1 MSTTEQGKIEVHLVT
16 TGTANLGS
24 ITAALERAGGHVVQ
38 TLDAEVVRSAAYV
51 VVPGVGAFG
60 QALDALDGAGL
71 RPALEARFAANLPTF
86 WVCVGLQLC
95 ASTSEETPGA
105 RGLALFGS
113 DSKVLH
119 FPQHVHAPQ
128 QGWNRLYVPQTSHY
142 APKTRLDAETNCM
155 LAHAYFSNSYAL
167 HDIPKGW
174 IAYTSL
180 HGIGF
185 VGALERGAFL
195 ACQLHPEL
203 SGAWGL
209 ELITNWL
216 RDSKSRIGV
225 YKDDS
230 EIEAN
235 NFLPVPSP
243 ELQSTLTRRVIPCLD
258 VKDGHVVKG
267 IKFQGL
273 QQAGKPAELAAKYQA
288 DGADELVMLDVS
300 ATLEGRNA
308 ALVTIKEIRATMGI
322 PLTVGGGIKK
332 IEDADAIL
340 KAGADKVSVNSA
352 AVRNPE
358 LITALSNW
366 YGRQC
371 VVLAIDAV
379 QTKEDEKLI
388 PGKWQVVIASGK
400 ENTGMDV
407 VEWAKRGVELGAGE
421 ILLTSFDRD
430 GTKSGYDL
438 ELLKAVSSAV
448 HVPVVASG
456 GAADTEHLAQA
467 LRVGSDAVL
476 AASIF
481 HYGQTTPEK
490 VKSELS
496 SEFKVRQ

>member
-1 MSTTEQGKIEVHLVT
+1 MADQHLPDVHLVT

-24 ITAALERAGGHVVQ
+24 ITAALQRAGGNVIQ
-38 TLDAEVVRSAAYV
+38 TLEATLVRDAEYV
-51 VVPGVGAFG
+51 VVPGVGTFG
-60 QALDALDGAGL
+60 QALEALDAHGL
-71 RPALEARFAANLPTF
+71 REALAHRFAHNLPTF

-95 ASTSEETPGA
+95 AATSEESPGA
-105 RGLALFGS
+105 KGLSLFGA
-113 DSKVLH
+113 DTNVLH
-119 FPQHVHAPQ
+119 FPDHVHAPQ
-128 QGWNRLYVPQTSHY
+128 QGWNRIYVPTQSHF
-142 APKTRLDAETNCM
+142 APRTEVDEQSGCM

-167 HDIPKGW
+167 HEIPAGW
-174 IAYTSL
+174 VALTSL

-185 VGALERGAFL
+185 VAALERGAFL

-203 SGAWGL
+203 SGEWGL
-209 ELITNWL
+209 KLITNWL
-216 RDSKSRIGV
+216 SLSKSRIGQ
-225 YKDDS
+225 YT
-230 EIEAN
+230 EPQNYI
-235 NFLPVPSP
+235 PQPTP
-243 ELQSTLTRRVIPCLD
+243 ELKSTLTRRVIPCLD

-273 QQAGKPAELAAKYQA
+273 QQAGNPAELAAKYQA

-308 ALVTIKEIRATMGI
+308 ALATIREIRAKMGI

-332 IEDADAIL
+332 AEDADAIL

-352 AVRNPE
+352 AVRDPT
-358 LITALSNW
+358 LISSLSAW

-371 VVLAIDAV
+371 TVLAIDAV
-379 QTKEDEKLI
+379 QRKNENGELI
-388 PGKWQVVIASGK
+388 HGRWDVVIASGK
-400 ENTGMDV
+400 ENTGKDV
-407 VEWAKRGVELGAGE
+407 VEWAVEGVRLGAGE

-438 ELLKAVSSAV
+438 ELLQSVSAAVR
-448 HVPVVASG
+448 VPVIASG

-481 HYGQTTPEK
+481 HYGQTTPAR
-490 VKSELS
+490 VKSELTP
-496 SEFKVRQ
+496 EFMMRN